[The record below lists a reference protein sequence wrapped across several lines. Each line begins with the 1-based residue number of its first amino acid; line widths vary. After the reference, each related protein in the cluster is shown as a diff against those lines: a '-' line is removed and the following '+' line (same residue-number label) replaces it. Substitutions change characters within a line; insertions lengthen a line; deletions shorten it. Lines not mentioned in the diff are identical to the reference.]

1 VLAPAGQG
9 SGARRFR
16 AGALVVD
23 SATAHPWVWSLLA
36 ALATWIAIVAVSGRG
51 VGGTLTAAISIAPY
65 LVIVGIGQMFVITLG
80 NGNID
85 LSIPY
90 NMSLAAF
97 VAIEVMD
104 GGHRSMALGFAI
116 ALGCGLAIAVVNL
129 VGMTV
134 LLIPP
139 IVATLATGLLAQSA
153 TTVRASHLSA
163 EVAPSLRHFTVAN
176 VGGVSWLAI
185 ICAALAVLAAIGL
198 YRTSYGRA
206 VSAIGQSLRAADFA
220 GVPVTRTIVV
230 TYILCAELAAISGV
244 LLGAYVSPSLGIG
257 DPYLLDSIAV
267 VVLGGSLIAGGR
279 SNVPGVW
286 ASSIFLILLGTF
298 LNVVHISVAYQ
309 NVVKGTLIIA
319 VLALVGTGK
328 EAR

>member
-1 VLAPAGQG
+1 MRTVASESAAP
-9 SGARRFR
+9 RRPVASAV
-16 AGALVVD
+16 AGA
-23 SATAHPWVWSLLA
+23 AAAHPWIWSLLA
-36 ALATWIAIVAVSGRG
+36 ALVTWIAIVSVSGRG

-97 VAIEVMD
+97 VSTEVVD
-104 GGHRSMALGFAI
+104 GGHRSLAVGFAV
-116 ALGCGLAIAVVNL
+116 ALGCGLAIAAVNL

-163 EVAPSLRHFTVAN
+163 EVAPSLRRFTIDN
-176 VGGVSWLAI
+176 VGGLTWLAFV
-185 ICAALAVLAAIGL
+185 CVGLAVVAGVLL
-198 YRTSYGRA
+198 YRTRYGRA

-220 GVPVTRTIVV
+220 GVPVLRTVV
-230 TYILCAELAAISGV
+230 ATYVLCALLAAVSGV
-244 LLGAYVSPSLGIG
+244 LLGGYVSPSLGIG

-286 ASSIFLILLGTF
+286 ASSVFLILLGTL